1 MLIRAKEGK
10 WQHGELALAWEQAVG
25 CNKKDSPPASK
36 FHDRAQLVCGE
47 NMDSGFWILMTW
59 TWILHLPWLSLSL
72 WASHCTPLSFHFL
85 QHKTKIIIQQ
95 IEFWRLSETMH
106 VVFSSLALGNT
117 QKVQLLW
124 VNLGNIVDW
133 WRSYFQSFGNHASE
147 RIWRIRS
154 VRGGEKGDKIQL
166 KPAQNELCSLVV
178 L

>member
-1 MLIRAKEGK
+1 MAAWGAGSSLRAGSGLQQKGLATSFQVP
-10 WQHGELALAWEQAVG
+10 WQGTVSVWWKH
-25 CNKKDSPPASK
+25 
-36 FHDRAQLVCGE
+36 
-47 NMDSGFWILMTW
+47 GFWILMTW

-124 VNLGNIVDW
+124 VNLGNIADW

-154 VRGGEKGDKIQL
+154 MRGGEKGDKIQL
-166 KPAQNELCSLVV
+166 KPEQNELCSLVV